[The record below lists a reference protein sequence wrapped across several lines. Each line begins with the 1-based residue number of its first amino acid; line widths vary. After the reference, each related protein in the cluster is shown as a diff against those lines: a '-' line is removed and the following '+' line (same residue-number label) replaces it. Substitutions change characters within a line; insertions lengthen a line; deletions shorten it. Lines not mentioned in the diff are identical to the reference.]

1 MPENTADNHGL
12 TSKIVIPYY
21 DPASNKITARAWIAF
36 VELARDSA
44 GTTTVKDA
52 NGAEKEVYK
61 WSDKMTCTNAMLLL
75 QGTANKWI
83 EAILENKGDEL
94 SSWDKFKA
102 SFKERFVRSLTLTEK
117 MNLRDL
123 KMSGTETCR
132 DFFDR
137 CNNNINL
144 FFDDEWETLI
154 KDDKNPTTPWEQ
166 PNAIVTNDHIVRS
179 KVFLNKS
186 KAIELKLA
194 YVTGLKDSIKKQV
207 LFQQAETVQDILK
220 IAQRIESGL
229 REIKKSD
236 IAILDVGDS
245 ENEESADVGAVNFKK
260 KKKFQGGAKAGGQ
273 GGQLKCFYCLKAGHF
288 KKNCITM
295 RNDRQKG
302 IYKTNIHAN
311 PSPKSKARMNSVDT
325 GEDEVDDDA
334 ISVNNC
340 QTDLSQLLNFHSV

>member
-1 MPENTADNHGL
+1 MAEANADNQGL
-12 TSKIVIPYY
+12 TSKIVIPYF
-21 DPASNKITARAWIAF
+21 DPASNTITARGWIGF

-44 GTTTVKDA
+44 GTYKEKDA
-52 NGAEKEVYK
+52 NGDEKEVSK
-61 WSDKMTCTNAMLLL
+61 WSDKVTCTNAMLLL

-83 EAILENKGDEL
+83 EAILENKGEEL
-94 SSWDKFKA
+94 SSWDTFKA
-102 SFKERFVRSLTLTEK
+102 SFKERFIRSLTLTEK

-123 KMSGTETCR
+123 KMSGTETCH

-154 KDDKNPTTPWEQ
+154 KNESKPTTPWEQ
-166 PNAIVTNDHIVRS
+166 PNATVTDEHIRRS

-207 LFQQAETVQDILK
+207 LFQQAETVQDILT
-220 IAQRIESGL
+220 IAQRVESGL

-245 ENEESADVGAVNFKK
+245 DDDDSADVGAVNFKK
-260 KKKFQGGAKAGGQ
+260 KKNFKAQGGAKASGQ
-273 GGQLKCFYCLKAGHF
+273 GGQFKCFYCLKSGHY

-302 IYKTNIHAN
+302 IFKTNVNAS
-311 PSPKSKARMNSVDT
+311 PSTKSKARMNSVDT
-325 GEDEVDDDA
+325 GEDEDDVTN
-334 ISVNNC
+334 VNNC
-340 QTDLSQLLNFHSV
+340 QTDLSHLLNFHSV